1 MIKVNNYLAFILIIG
16 LVFGKNSRKISG
28 YDSSTNSFF
37 CKDSSQPNISV
48 LSFIKFLEEA
58 SDTKQ
63 IKNRKLRRCIS
74 KYSKAFKKTNEM
86 AILYQKGTAH
96 KDGRIIIE
104 DLNLINNVKYWY
116 YVGGALSTI
125 IIAPYIIELI
135 LLVIF
140 SEDENEEYNQY
151 DSPDYE
157 NRNNYKEY
165 FKERITE
172 LGKKTFLPGLAII
185 SMGYIGQNIKLGQKK
200 NFIKKSD
207 TAYPTISKFFRP
219 AELKKAIEIYNN
231 L

>member
-1 MIKVNNYLAFILIIG
+1 
-16 LVFGKNSRKISG
+16 
-28 YDSSTNSFF
+28 
-37 CKDSSQPNISV
+37 
-48 LSFIKFLEEA
+48 
-58 SDTKQ
+58 
-63 IKNRKLRRCIS
+63 
-74 KYSKAFKKTNEM
+74 M
-86 AILYQKGTAH
+86 AILYQKGSAH

-116 YVGGALSTI
+116 YVGGGLSTI

-135 LLVIF
+135 LFITF

-157 NRNNYKEY
+157 NGNNYKEY

-185 SMGYIGQNIKLGQKK
+185 SIGYIGQNIKLGQKK

-207 TAYPTISKFFRP
+207 TEYPAISKFFRP
-219 AELKKAIEIYNN
+219 DELKKAIEIYNN

>member
-1 MIKVNNYLAFILIIG
+1 
-16 LVFGKNSRKISG
+16 
-28 YDSSTNSFF
+28 
-37 CKDSSQPNISV
+37 
-48 LSFIKFLEEA
+48 
-58 SDTKQ
+58 
-63 IKNRKLRRCIS
+63 
-74 KYSKAFKKTNEM
+74 M
-86 AILYQKGTAH
+86 AILYQKGSAH

-185 SMGYIGQNIKLGQKK
+185 SIGYIGQNIKLGQKK
-200 NFIKKSD
+200 TLLKNQIPHILQFQNSSV
-207 TAYPTISKFFRP
+207 PP
-219 AELKKAIEIYNN
+219 NLKKP
-231 L
+231 

>member
-1 MIKVNNYLAFILIIG
+1 MG

-37 CKDSSQPNISV
+37 CKDTSQPNISV

-96 KDGRIIIE
+96 EDGRIIIE

-135 LLVIF
+135 LLIIF

-157 NRNNYKEY
+157 NGNNYKEY

-185 SMGYIGQNIKLGQKK
+185 SIGYIGQNIKLGQKK
-200 NFIKKSD
+200 TLLKNQIPHILQFQNSSVPD
-207 TAYPTISKFFRP
+207 
-219 AELKKAIEIYNN
+219 ELKKAIEIYNN

>member
-1 MIKVNNYLAFILIIG
+1 MIAQPILYF
-16 LVFGKNSRKISG
+16 VKTT
-28 YDSSTNSFF
+28 YD
-37 CKDSSQPNISV
+37 KSQPIDISF

-58 SDTKQ
+58 SSNISQKSLDKQ

-74 KYSKAFKKTNEM
+74 NYSKAFKKTNEM
-86 AILYQKGTAH
+86 AILYQKGSAH
-96 KDGRIIIE
+96 EDGRIIIE

-135 LLVIF
+135 LLIIF

-157 NRNNYKEY
+157 NGNNYKEY

-185 SMGYIGQNIKLGQKK
+185 SIGYIGQNIKLGQKK
-200 NFIKKSD
+200 KIIKKSD

-219 AELKKAIEIYNN
+219 DELKKAIEIYNN

>member
-1 MIKVNNYLAFILIIG
+1 MNYIKKV
-16 LVFGKNSRKISG
+16 
-28 YDSSTNSFF
+28 
-37 CKDSSQPNISV
+37 
-48 LSFIKFLEEA
+48 
-58 SDTKQ
+58 
-63 IKNRKLRRCIS
+63 
-74 KYSKAFKKTNEM
+74 
-86 AILYQKGTAH
+86 LYQH
-96 KDGRIIIE
+96 EDGRIIIE

-135 LLVIF
+135 LLIIF

-157 NRNNYKEY
+157 NGNNYKEY

-200 NFIKKSD
+200 KIIKKSD

-219 AELKKAIEIYNN
+219 DELKKAIEIYNN